1 MFSKAIQNLKK
12 QAKIEITTIGE
23 EEIDMLLQLALKFIS
38 NYFEIYDEPI
48 LQVVMDILTDTGQLE
63 I

>member
-1 MFSKAIQNLKK
+1 
-12 QAKIEITTIGE
+12 
-23 EEIDMLLQLALKFIS
+23 MLLQLALKFIS